1 MRLYDLCSFNL
12 SSGEE
17 NDDDEHCP
25 HQLFTE
31 MDELRTDVDGVAEW
45 KETARWVKFEEDV
58 EEGQFFECFVLEKLH

>member
-1 MRLYDLCSFNL
+1 MFPALWSLISNCFLYSA
-12 SSGEE
+12 GEVE
-17 NDDDEHCP
+17 GDDDHSP

-58 EEGQFFECFVLEKLH
+58 DEG

>member
-1 MRLYDLCSFNL
+1 MFPALWSLISNCFL
-12 SSGEE
+12 HCAGEVE
-17 NDDDEHCP
+17 GDDDHSP

-58 EEGQFFECFVLEKLH
+58 DEG